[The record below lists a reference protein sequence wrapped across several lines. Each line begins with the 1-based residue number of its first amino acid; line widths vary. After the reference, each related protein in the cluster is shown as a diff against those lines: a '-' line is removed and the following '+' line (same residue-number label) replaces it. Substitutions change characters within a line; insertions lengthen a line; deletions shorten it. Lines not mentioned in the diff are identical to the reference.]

1 MIESKWRA
9 AMASPVSSFP
19 SLCFWLSATPMRI
32 VFGARSLSAGAS
44 PEAAEVA
51 AASTAAAPSQVQD
64 RLIFLL
70 LLRSSSHA
78 EP

>member
-1 MIESKWRA
+1 MIELKWRT
-9 AMASPVSSFP
+9 AMASLASSFP

-51 AASTAAAPSQVQD
+51 AASTTTPPSSAMD
-64 RLIFLL
+64 RFILPLC
-70 LLRSSSHA
+70 
-78 EP
+78 P